1 MAKDM
6 LVGSE
11 LDAFAQTSPK
21 SKAAVAQ
28 FADRVGIHPGIIVGM
43 LQHDRVVR
51 FDYMNEL
58 KARFCWAEDA
68 IPAGA

>member
-1 MAKDM
+1 
-6 LVGSE
+6 
-11 LDAFAQTSPK
+11 
-21 SKAAVAQ
+21 
-28 FADRVGIHPGIIVGM
+28 M